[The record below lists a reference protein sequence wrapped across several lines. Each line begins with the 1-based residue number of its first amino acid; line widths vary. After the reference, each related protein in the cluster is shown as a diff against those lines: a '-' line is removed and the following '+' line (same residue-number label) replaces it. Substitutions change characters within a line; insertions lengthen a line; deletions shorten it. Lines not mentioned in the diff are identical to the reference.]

1 MVTSSEASIKAS
13 CHSVIAGN
21 SLISNIMSVS
31 LIKRDESNTI
41 KKLIADG
48 FFLFFIDIVLTA
60 THWIVELNS
69 AEFSLASEQD

>member
-1 MVTSSEASIKAS
+1 
-13 CHSVIAGN
+13 
-21 SLISNIMSVS
+21 MSVS

-60 THWIVELNS
+60 THWIVKLNS